1 MGRTIPSFRN
11 VLAIEK
17 AEWKPFRNA
26 LDKSERKDFDDMFD
40 IPRLYLSACSNSVQL
55 VPLHPI
61 IMSILFHHYKE
72 LTEIISEVEQM
83 EQATVSSKKRL
94 AINEEEEKK
103 QEDSKTTKKKKKS
116 PTAKKQDY
124 LSYFFLTDN
133 KNTNGFPTIDL
144 NNGRTNR
151 TIFLCL
157 LASFPNF
164 VSISL
169 AFGIEIQ

>member
-72 LTEIISEVEQM
+72 LTEIISEVEQI
-83 EQATVSSKKRL
+83 EAKVNNSKQRVM
-94 AINEEEEKK
+94 IQEEEK
-103 QEDSKTTKKKKKS
+103 DLTPS
-116 PTAKKQDY
+116 PRPRQLK
-124 LSYFFLTDN
+124 LSEL
-133 KNTNGFPTIDL
+133 
-144 NNGRTNR
+144 
-151 TIFLCL
+151 
-157 LASFPNF
+157 
-164 VSISL
+164 
-169 AFGIEIQ
+169 